1 MTATS
6 PTIVSLARNACAA
19 SLLTAI
25 VTATALQLTACG
37 ESPKPKPPLPVE
49 ATAQGGQTTATTTVT
64 ATAATTAGTA
74 ALGAPSD
81 AAAAASAQAAA
92 ATTFPPREK
101 SNGPKVDQSK
111 WRTSTSA
118 DDPAA
123 LEVAGLR
130 APKPTSWVWTK
141 PSMQFRTLQY
151 SVPGEGDSTKQ
162 AELIVSVFVDGDGGP
177 LDANIERW
185 RNQFR
190 VGDRPPEAKRS
201 TKKIGPLDVELVEL
215 AGDYMAMGSPA
226 PKRGFLQLA
235 AIVQA
240 EGRNVFFRLVGPTE
254 TVEANRANFE
264 GLVDGI
270 LPAD

>member
-6 PTIVSLARNACAA
+6 PTIVSLARNAYAP

-25 VTATALQLTACG
+25 VAATALQHTACD
-37 ESPKPKPPLPVE
+37 ESPKPTPPLPVE
-49 ATAQGGQTTATTTVT
+49 ATAVGAQAPAATTATTTA
-64 ATAATTAGTA
+64 ATAAS
-74 ALGAPSD
+74 GAPSD
-81 AAAAASAQAAA
+81 ASTAASNQAAA
-92 ATTFPPREK
+92 ATNFPPREK
-101 SNGPKVDQSK
+101 SDGPKVDQSK

-118 DDPAA
+118 DDPAK

-130 APKPTSWVWTK
+130 APKPASWVWTK
-141 PSMQFRTLQY
+141 PTMQFRTLQY
-151 SVPGEGDSTKQ
+151 SVPGNGDSTKQ

-177 LDANIERW
+177 IDANIDRW

-190 VGDRPPEAKRS
+190 AGDRAAEPKRS
-201 TKKIGPLDVELVEL
+201 SKSIGPLKVELVEL

-226 PKRGFLQLA
+226 PKRDFLQLA

-254 TVEANRANFE
+254 TVEANRASFE
-264 GLVDGI
+264 KLVDGI
-270 LPAD
+270 MPAD

>member
-6 PTIVSLARNACAA
+6 PIIVSLARNVLAP
-19 SLLTAI
+19 SLFTAI
-25 VTATALQLTACG
+25 VAATALQLTGCG
-37 ESPKPKPPLPVE
+37 ESPKPTPPLPVE
-49 ATAQGGQTTATTTVT
+49 ATAVGAQAPAA
-64 ATAATTAGTA
+64 ATAGPA
-74 ALGAPSD
+74 ASAAPND
-81 AAAAASAQAAA
+81 AAVAASAPTSAQAAA
-92 ATTFPPREK
+92 ATAFPPREK
-101 SNGPKVDQSK
+101 SDGPKVDQSK

-118 DDPAA
+118 DDPAS

-201 TKKIGPLDVELVEL
+201 AKKIGPLDVELVEL

-226 PKRGFLQLA
+226 PKRDFLQLA

-254 TVEANRANFE
+254 TVEANRANFDK
-264 GLVDGI
+264 LVDGI
-270 LPAD
+270 MPAD